1 MPDSGREP
9 TQFEVELARTV
20 KRLSGSLAVAPAVA
34 VDHPSNEEIPP
45 TLTIGLATYDDFDG
59 AYFTVT
65 SLLTHHREAMQRCEI
80 VVLDNH
86 PEGLESEPLQDLA
99 REYSAPPVRYLPY
112 TDVRSTAVRDVIF
125 SHARTPWVMVVD
137 SHVLLESGAVDA
149 LLAYIDANPDSPN
162 LIQGPLVRANGTIAA
177 TQMDP
182 GFGGAMY
189 GIWGTDDRIKDPD
202 CEPFEIPSHGL
213 ALFAMNTDHW
223 PGLNQRFTGFGG
235 EEGYVHE
242 KVRQAGGVTLC
253 LPKLRWHHRFAR
265 PKGIPYPMNFTD
277 RVNNYIAGWTEIG
290 WDVSE
295 VHRAFSELLG
305 DTAYAGIRA
314 EVERRQHHPA
324 DATIVCIASD
334 DDRVG
339 PWRKVRAEADEQGLQ
354 VVRISASVD
363 EFGDGWWNEILAQV
377 ATTAARRRW
386 TSVTVIDERLGLP
399 TALFYRIA
407 ELTRESPGEVIRGTL
422 EGETVIEVIPESV
435 AGSPAKLARTLEERS
450 GARDIELDE
459 YLLRKY
465 VTPDLIAASWTINT
479 VDEESD
485 WIAVYGRWARAGMAT
500 TMHRLAA
507 LVDVVPE
514 LQHAF
519 GWAVALKRAA
529 DVETPVIIAR
539 SDIYLSE
546 DVGPV
551 VVETL
556 HELSESPWDLVSLST
571 PVASGA
577 SVNDPTRFTQREAQP
592 DCSVVIVSQAGAE
605 KLAAMLPDPTLEQFA
620 EWQEWLGTWG
630 DLTTWLAAQ
639 IAEGGLIALATRP
652 AMAVTHESWKRELPA
667 RAGRM
672 RR

>member
-1 MPDSGREP
+1 MTDSGREP

-20 KRLSGSLAVAPAVA
+20 KRLSGSLAVTPAVA
-34 VDHPSNEEIPP
+34 VDHPSNEETPP

-65 SLLTHHREAMQRCEI
+65 SLLTHHREAMTRCEI
-80 VVLDNH
+80 IVLDNH

-99 REYSAPPVRYLPY
+99 REYPAPPVRYLPY

-125 SHARTPWVMVVD
+125 SHARTPWVMVID
-137 SHVLLESGAVDA
+137 SHVLLEPGAVDA
-149 LLAYIDANPDSPN
+149 LLDYIDANPDSPN
-162 LIQGPLVRANGTIAA
+162 LIQGPLVRANGVVAA

-182 GFGGAMY
+182 GFGGAMF
-189 GIWGTDDRIKDPD
+189 GIWGTDERIEDPD

-213 ALFAMNTDHW
+213 ALFAMNTQRW

-295 VHRAFSELLG
+295 VHRAFSQLLG
-305 DTAYAGIRA
+305 DTAYASMRA

-324 DATIVCIASD
+324 DATILCVASD

-339 PWRKVRAEADEQGLQ
+339 PWRKVLAEADEQGLR
-354 VVRISASVD
+354 VVRISASVE
-363 EFGDGWWNEILAQV
+363 EFGDGWWGEILAQV
-377 ATTAARRRW
+377 AAAAARRRW

-399 TALFYRIA
+399 VALFYRLA
-407 ELTRESPGEVIRGTL
+407 ELTRESPGELIRGTID
-422 EGETVIEVIPESV
+422 GETVLEMIPESA
-435 AGSPAKLARTLEERS
+435 AGSPAGLAQALEGRS
-450 GARDIELDE
+450 GARDIVLDG
-459 YLLRKY
+459 YLLKKY
-465 VTPDLIAASWTINT
+465 VAPDLIAASWTINT

-485 WIAVYGRWARAGMAT
+485 WLAAYGRWAKAGMAT

-507 LVDVVPE
+507 LVDVAPE
-514 LQHAF
+514 LQQAF
-519 GWAVALKRAA
+519 GWAAALKLAA
-529 DVETPVIIAR
+529 EVETPVIIAR

-551 VVETL
+551 IAEAL
-556 HELSESPWDLVSLST
+556 HELAEIPWDLVSLST
-571 PVASGA
+571 RAPSDEMVHDA
-577 SVNDPTRFTQREAQP
+577 TRFTQTETQP
-592 DCSVVIVSQAGAE
+592 DGAVVLVSQAGVE
-605 KLAAMLPDPTLEQFA
+605 KLAALLPDPSLEHFS

-630 DLTTWLAAQ
+630 DVTTWLAAQ
-639 IAEGGLIALATRP
+639 VAEGDLVALATRP
-652 AMAVTHESWKRELPA
+652 AMAVTHESWKRELPTH
-667 RAGRM
+667 AGRM